1 LAAISFAAGSLLSAT
16 VKQRHFRER
25 VLRSAKIVRIQMPDQ
40 LRSEHLLSA
49 LLESNDDAVL
59 AMALDGTIQQWGQG
73 AERLYGYAAEEM
85 LGEPLRRLVPRY
97 ETPRLEMLLSKARQ
111 GELVNWENTERLA
124 KSGMRVRIMAKR
136 VAVRGEK
143 GEMIG
148 ILERGEALEWGG
160 SELPGETHLRMMAE
174 QMPALVWTTD
184 QELRITSNW
193 GAGQPWSRIRPGALT
208 GQSVCEFFGG
218 TDRHA
223 APLAQ
228 HYEALQGTP
237 SRFEYQRK
245 ERFYEVQLSP
255 LRSAESEIIGC
266 VGLRLDITDRKKS
279 EDEVR
284 FQATH
289 DALTGLANYR
299 EFMDTLENEVRRT
312 ERNLRQF
319 TVLLLDLDDL
329 KGINDRVG
337 HLAGNRAL
345 KRLSA
350 VLREQSRGT
359 DVAARYGGDEF
370 AVLLIDADQG
380 MAQRVV
386 ERINWRLQNDRE
398 EPKLSVSIGIGLYPE
413 DGRTVQEL
421 LEVADRQMYQRKKE
435 RKAGMACGTTSPRT
449 SHV

>member
-1 LAAISFAAGSLLSAT
+1 
-16 VKQRHFRER
+16 
-25 VLRSAKIVRIQMPDQ
+25 MPEQ

-59 AMALDGTIQQWGQG
+59 AIGLDGTIQQWGPG
-73 AERLYGYAAEEM
+73 ATRLYGYTAEEM
-85 LGEPLRRLVPRY
+85 LGEPLRRLVPLY
-97 ETPRLEMLLSKARQ
+97 ETPRLEMLLNKARQ
-111 GELVNWENTERLA
+111 GELVYWDNTERLA

-136 VAVRGEK
+136 VAVRGANE
-143 GEMIG
+143 EMIG
-148 ILERGEALEWGG
+148 ILERAEALEWAG
-160 SELPGETHLRMMAE
+160 SDVPAESQLRLLAE

-184 QELRITSNW
+184 KELRITSNW
-193 GAGQPWSRIRPGALT
+193 GAGQPWSRIRAGALT
-208 GQSVCEFFGG
+208 GHSVCEFLGCA
-218 TDRHA
+218 DRHA
-223 APLAQ
+223 PPVAQ

-245 ERFYEVQLSP
+245 DRYYEVQLAP

-266 VGLRLDITDRKKS
+266 VGLRLDVTDRKKT

-289 DALTGLANYR
+289 DGLTGLANYR
-299 EFMDTLENEVRRT
+299 EFMDALEREVRRT

-345 KRLSA
+345 KRLSS
-350 VLREQSRGT
+350 VLKEQSRGT

-370 AVLLIDADQG
+370 AVLLIDSDLG

-386 ERINWRLQNDRE
+386 ERINTRLQNDRE
-398 EPKLSVSIGIGLYPE
+398 EPKLGVSIGIGLYPD
-413 DGRTVQEL
+413 DGRTAHEL

-435 RKAGMACGTTSPRT
+435 RKLGMAYSTTGSRT
-449 SHV
+449 GRR